1 MSSSISRL
9 PRVPLGPIPELEE
22 FLRPFTVHFVQRPS
36 AQVLERYV
44 SGLLTECP
52 HKNCDKIAQVVPG
65 TSEQQLQHLLTDMAW
80 DEEHLNAQRVEQML
94 ALPTEGDA
102 VIVLDDTGFPK
113 QGKRS
118 AGVQRQYSG
127 TLGKTGNYQVAV
139 TCHYAERTIA
149 WPIDARLYL
158 PESWATDEEARR
170 RSRVPD
176 GVEFRT
182 KPEIALSLLDEARAL
197 GVPHSCV
204 TVDADYGDKPP
215 FLNALDERERSATWW
230 P

>member
-1 MSSSISRL
+1 M
-9 PRVPLGPIPELEE
+9 
-22 FLRPFTVHFVQRPS
+22 
-36 AQVLERYV
+36 
-44 SGLLTECP
+44 
-52 HKNCDKIAQVVPG
+52 
-65 TSEQQLQHLLTDMAW
+65 
-80 DEEHLNAQRVEQML
+80 
-94 ALPTEGDA
+94 
-102 VIVLDDTGFPK
+102 
-113 QGKRS
+113 
-118 AGVQRQYSG
+118 
-127 TLGKTGNYQVAV
+127 AV